1 MANEMR
7 DRLVE
12 LIKQVDSYCTSAACC
27 YKCMGHGK
35 GADCFD
41 YLIADHLIENGV
53 IVPPCKVG
61 ETVYCI
67 HKTHW
72 DENYKDYIK
81 SEKLKQGVLQVVY
94 SPKLKTNLMLEV
106 KEFDW
111 DLFNNWMKGEVFLT
125 KEAAEQKLKEM
136 RGDTNA

>member
-12 LIKQVDSYCTSAACC
+12 VLNET
-27 YKCMGHGK
+27 
-35 GADCFD
+35 FD
-41 YLIADHLIENGV
+41 AQYTKSVIITAEHTADHLIADGW
-53 IVPPCKVG
+53 IRLPCKVG
-61 ETVYCI
+61 NTVYYI
-67 HKTHW
+67 HETNW

-81 SEKLKQGVLQVVY
+81 SEKFKQGVLQVVY

-111 DLFNNWMKGEVFLT
+111 DLFNNWLKGEIFLT
-125 KEAAEQKLKEM
+125 KSEAEQKLKEM
-136 RGDTNA
+136 RGEQE